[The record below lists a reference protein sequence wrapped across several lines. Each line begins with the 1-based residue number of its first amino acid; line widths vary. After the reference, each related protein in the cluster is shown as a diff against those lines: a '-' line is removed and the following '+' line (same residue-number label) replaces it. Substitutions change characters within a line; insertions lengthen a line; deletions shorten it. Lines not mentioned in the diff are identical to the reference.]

1 MNLSQKIK
9 STFAHAL
16 TLGLALLFLVT
27 SGAFAVDFTLSNIEC
42 KDLINDGA
50 TYYVNTSIP
59 NAATVEKWRDR
70 IQVQVTDPNG
80 VPFNWAN
87 YYPSDMDGDGNLDSS
102 IVEELTLYA
111 ASDTTAYQCQQLA
124 LDTTNPG
131 TFAATANTFSC
142 NSFPKTGTIARIAI
156 RFKPNFAAVMT
167 NPGAVIPGKY
177 ALKFVNLNDLTDTL
191 YEGNATFDAVS
202 TACAWNMSKR
212 EWVPNAPTTTD
223 FIFNTSDDNDC
234 HATKPKWDVLQSF
247 QFKDTPGNEFA
258 IVSFPLNE
266 TVDENR
272 FRFYGDKVVKEFNY
286 NVVLEIRDKEGDPA
300 TMEYQYTKNTNP
312 RDRTINPFT
321 VAWKHPNFSWNSK
334 PIKLHHGE
342 IFIHTTGTDDSFTN
356 GKFSEMPN
364 TASFSFTFY
373 YQNIDP
379 TLGFENSMF
388 HFEREMTVNF
398 GPKCFGGTNRKYRTI
413 NGAYDPCST
422 AKQTFTIDFRD
433 ASGKGYVI
441 KVDPDGLRGST
452 ANMALIQNS
461 TTQSGVTAQNMHF
474 DAEYC
479 LNATCTE
486 RERQSGTY
494 IHRVYV
500 DDGEVDNRWW
510 HYTELVTQ
518 AGRPFSKIPM
528 RTFDHLASGRAF
540 EVKEMHVTVNRAG
553 TYLVRAFIPHFTTTG
568 ANPYPNNYWMQFY
581 LTVPEK
587 STDLTCSTSGADGVY
602 KMIWDDCYE
611 SYHSQTQEF
620 KAVEEKYGHVSN
632 YSPKTVE
639 YKFSGE
645 KSSMTGTANI
655 VSLDCE
661 FQPLVEGVSVEG
673 AKCERDRI
681 ILPAYVR
688 AIVKGGKI
696 EFPFKPEIHKS
707 DTLNEFTMAFVRET
721 TMNTMNLFINMVDQ
735 ECPRE
740 PIPDTGYSLRSPAPK
755 TTADQ
760 SGFIFTGNTIQIPAI
775 GLGMEYPIEIVHINY
790 LNGTDLS
797 GGYDLK
803 VLGGYI
809 GELEGGA
816 YLPYPGNTVLTGHYY
831 SQGVFVNLTN
841 LHLEDEIYVY
851 GTDGMKYTYR
861 VNNSFWT
868 KPDDAYM
875 MFQPNG
881 ERSLTLVTCDDYNFV
896 EDKYLKRYIVQA
908 TIDSI
913 EPYVMP

>member
-1 MNLSQKIK
+1 MNLSQKTA
-9 STFAHAL
+9 SLFGRAL
-16 TLGLALLFLVT
+16 TLGLVLLFIVI
-27 SGAFAVDFTLSNIEC
+27 SGAFAANDFILSNAEC
-42 KDLINDGA
+42 KDLVNDGA
-50 TYYVNTSIP
+50 AYYINSSIP
-59 NAATVEKWRDR
+59 NPATVEKWRDR
-70 IQVQVTDPNG
+70 IQFQVTDPNG
-80 VPFNWAN
+80 VPFNWTN
-87 YYPSDMDGDGNLDSS
+87 YYPSDMNGDGTSESS

-124 LDTTNPG
+124 VNTTDAG

-142 NSFPKTGTIARIAI
+142 NSFPKGGTIARIAV
-156 RFKPNFAAVMT
+156 RFKPNFT
-167 NPGAVIPGKY
+167 SKLPNPGAVIPGKY
-177 ALKFVNLNDLTDTL
+177 ALKVINLNVPTDTL
-191 YEGNATFDAVS
+191 FEGTATFDAVS

-212 EWVPNAPTTTD
+212 EWVPNTPTTTE
-223 FIFNTSDDNDC
+223 FLFNTHKFKTCFPSNN
-234 HATKPKWDVLQSF
+234 WEVLQSF
-247 QFKDTPGNEFA
+247 EFKDTPGNEFT

-272 FRFYGDKVVKEFNY
+272 FRFYGDQVVKEFNY
-286 NVVLEIRDKEGDPA
+286 NVVLQFRDNIGNRAEF
-300 TMEYQYTKNTNP
+300 TYTYTKNTDPKDGTTNP
-312 RDRTINPFT
+312 LTFVKTDLAFD
-321 VAWKHPNFSWNSK
+321 WNNK
-334 PIKLHHGE
+334 PIKFHHGT
-342 IFIHTTGTDDSFTN
+342 IFIHTTGINTATYDKTKFT
-356 GKFSEMPN
+356 EMPN
-364 TASFSFTFY
+364 LAKFKFTLY

-388 HFEREMTVNF
+388 HFQREMMINF
-398 GPKCFGGTNRKYRTI
+398 GLKCKTSRMFRTI

-422 AKQTFTIDFRD
+422 AKQVFTIDFRD
-433 ASGKGYVI
+433 AAGVGYIVRT
-441 KVDPDGLRGST
+441 DPENLRGADADMT
-452 ANMALIQNS
+452 LIQNS
-461 TTQSGVTAQNMHF
+461 ATLSGATARNMHF

-479 LNATCTE
+479 KNATCTD
-486 RERQSGTY
+486 REPQSGTY

-500 DDGEVDNRWW
+500 DDGEIDNRWW
-510 HYTELVTQ
+510 HYTEQIT
-518 AGRPFSKIPM
+518 AHSRSFSKIPM
-528 RTFDHLASGRAF
+528 RTFQNLPREF

-553 TYLVRAFIPHFTTTG
+553 TYFVRAFIPHFTTTG
-568 ANPYPNNYWMQFY
+568 ANPYPNNYWMGFY

-587 STDLTCSTSGADGVY
+587 SADLTCSTSGADGFY
-602 KMIWDDCYE
+602 KMIWDDCFE

-620 KAVEEKYGHVSN
+620 KAVEEKYSHVSN
-632 YSPKTVE
+632 YSPKAID
-639 YKFSGE
+639 YKFNGE

-655 VSLDCE
+655 VALDCE
-661 FQPLVEGVSVEG
+661 FQPLVDGVSVEG

-681 ILPAYVR
+681 ILPPFVR

-696 EFPFKPEIHKS
+696 EFPFKPGIHKS

-721 TMNTMNLFINMVDQ
+721 TMNTMNLFINMTDQ

-760 SGFIFTGNTIQIPAI
+760 SGFIFTGNTLQIPAI
-775 GLGMEYPIEIVHINY
+775 GLGMEYPIDIVHINY

-831 SQGVFVNLTN
+831 SKGVFVNLTN
-841 LHLEDEIYVY
+841 LHMDDEIYIY

-868 KPDDAYM
+868 EPDDAYM

>member
-1 MNLSQKIK
+1 MNLSQKNA
-9 STFAHAL
+9 SLFGRAL
-16 TLGLALLFLVT
+16 TLGLVLLFIVI
-27 SGAFAVDFTLSNIEC
+27 SGAFAANDFILSNTEC
-42 KDLINDGA
+42 KDLVNDGIA
-50 TYYVNTSIP
+50 YYINSSIP
-59 NAATVEKWRDR
+59 NPATVEKWRDR

-80 VPFNWAN
+80 VPWNDAGYLVGPN
-87 YYPSDMDGDGNLDSS
+87 
-102 IVEELTLYA
+102 VVKELTLYA
-111 ASDTTAYQCQQLA
+111 ASDTKAYQCQQLTPPSN
-124 LDTTNPG
+124 D
-131 TFAATANTFSC
+131 FSC
-142 NSFPKTGTIARIAI
+142 NSFPKGGTIARIVI
-156 RFKPNFAAVMT
+156 RFKPNFVPPGPPA
-167 NPGAVIPGKY
+167 GAVIPGKY
-177 ALKFVNLNDLTDTL
+177 ALKFVNLNVPTDTL
-191 YEGNATFDAVS
+191 FEGTATLDAVS

-212 EWVPNAPTTTD
+212 EWVPNTPTTTD
-223 FIFNTSDDNDC
+223 FVFNTSNVAGC
-234 HATKPKWDVLQSF
+234 YGSGVVETTQSF
-247 QFKDTPGNEFA
+247 EFKDTPGNEFA

-266 TVDENR
+266 TVDESR
-272 FRFYGDKVVKEFNY
+272 FRFYGDKVIKEFDY
-286 NVVLEIRDKEGDPA
+286 SVVLQFRDSGGKGIEF
-300 TMEYQYTKNTNP
+300 TYTYNKNTDP
-312 RDRTINPFT
+312 MDRSINTFART
-321 VAWKHPNFSWNSK
+321 AMNAAFSWDNK
-334 PIKLHHGE
+334 PIKFHHGT
-342 IFIHTTGTDDSFTN
+342 IFIKTVSISDMPDLAKFKFTL
-356 GKFSEMPN
+356 
-364 TASFSFTFY
+364 Y

-388 HFEREMTVNF
+388 HFEREMTVIA
-398 GPKCFGGTNRKYRTI
+398 GPKCTDLTKRLYRTI

-422 AKQTFTIDFRD
+422 AKQVFTIDFRN
-433 ASGKGYVI
+433 AAGEGYIVRT
-441 KVDPDGLRGST
+441 DPELRGGT
-452 ANMALIQNS
+452 ADLSLIINS
-461 TTQSGVTAQNMHF
+461 ATQSGVPTRNMHF
-474 DAEYC
+474 EAEYC
-479 LNATCTE
+479 KNSTCTE
-486 RERQSGTY
+486 RERQTGTY
-494 IHRVYV
+494 IHRIYV
-500 DDGEVDNRWW
+500 DDGELDNRWW
-510 HYTELVTQ
+510 HYTETLSQHDRT
-518 AGRPFSKIPM
+518 FTKIPM
-528 RTFDHLASGRAF
+528 RIFHLLPGREF

-553 TYLVRAFIPHFTTTG
+553 TYFVRALMPHLSTTG
-568 ANPYPNNYWMQFY
+568 ANPYPNNYWMGFY

-587 STDLTCSTSGADGVY
+587 SADLTCSTSGADGFY
-602 KMIWDDCYE
+602 KMIWDDCFE

-632 YSPKTVE
+632 YSPKAID
-639 YKFSGE
+639 YKFNGE

-655 VSLDCE
+655 VALDCE
-661 FQPLVEGVSVEG
+661 FQPLVDGVSVEG

-681 ILPAYVR
+681 LLPPFVR

-696 EFPFKPEIHKS
+696 EFPFKPGIHKS

-721 TMNTMNLFINMVDQ
+721 TMNTMNLFINMTDQ

-760 SGFIFTGNTIQIPAI
+760 SGFIFTGNTLQIPAI
-775 GLGMEYPIEIVHINY
+775 GLGMEYPIDIVHINY

-831 SQGVFVNLTN
+831 SKGVFVNLTN
-841 LHLEDEIYVY
+841 LHMDDEIYIY

-868 KPDDAYM
+868 EPDDAYM